1 MAEKNTR
8 ESSDDMTN
16 DSDGEEIDDIWRQR
30 METTDWCDCQCCE
43 IMETPEEN
51 ACCNE
56 KGPILARIEK
66 YNDEYDSSIKC
77 ITCHPGFR
85 SNCLDIW
92 VLETAYYQYRQQYR
106 AQVDGEIN
114 EKYRYVAYRQLV
126 RWCWGFLGEK
136 NRVPLPACA
145 LEVICQ
151 TFPAIGDN
159 VGFKYLDLDQI
170 T

>member
-1 MAEKNTR
+1 MAEYYSDSSEVDSIHICDSNSSGEESYDDGYGGPIRATILGYQFEPMAEKNTR
-8 ESSDDMTN
+8 ESSDDVTN
-16 DSDGEEIDDIWRQR
+16 NSDGEEIDDIWRQR

-66 YNDEYDSSIKC
+66 C

-92 VLETAYYQYRQQYR
+92 VLETVYYQ
-106 AQVDGEIN
+106 
-114 EKYRYVAYRQLV
+114 
-126 RWCWGFLGEK
+126 
-136 NRVPLPACA
+136 
-145 LEVICQ
+145 
-151 TFPAIGDN
+151 
-159 VGFKYLDLDQI
+159 
-170 T
+170 